1 MTSVA
6 TGIVDRGWRG
16 RVVGRDLVCREAF
29 GRLQEV
35 REVVCGRG
43 RTGGMLGEVREGP
56 DMVEEVGEVAG

>member
-1 MTSVA
+1 MSGGV
-6 TGIVDRGWRG
+6 
-16 RVVGRDLVCREAF
+16 REAF